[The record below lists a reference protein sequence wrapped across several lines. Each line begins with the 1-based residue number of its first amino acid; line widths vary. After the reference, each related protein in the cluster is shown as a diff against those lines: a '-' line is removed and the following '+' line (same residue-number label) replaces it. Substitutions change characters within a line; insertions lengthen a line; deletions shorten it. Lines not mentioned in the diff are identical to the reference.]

1 MKKTGADL
9 AVHALEEIGVRR
21 TFGIPG
27 VHNTELYDALARSDK
42 ITPYLVTHEL
52 GGAFMA
58 DGLSRTSNEVGTL
71 VIVPGAGTTHAL
83 SGIAEAFLDG
93 IPMIVISGGIRTDSG
108 RAYQLHDID
117 QEKMLEPVTKAFF
130 RPTSHAEIVP
140 AIFDA
145 FDIAT
150 SGVPGPAFVEIPVN
164 LQLFRG
170 EVESL
175 PRYADWSLDGRA
187 SAGPLASGRAGEAAT
202 VAGADAAARTATD
215 AAAIESAVDLLTRA
229 KRPGIFV
236 GWGAVDATAYT
247 AQLADRLVAPVA
259 TTLQGLSAFP
269 YSHAFH
275 TGVGFGPASVPAAQE
290 AFKDCDCLLAVGVR
304 FSELGTGSYGLPV
317 PKNLIHVDI
326 DPSVFDRNYTAA
338 VKIAGDAADV
348 LGRMDVSLAGFR
360 SPRQASDL
368 ASRIAKHKQRYAAG
382 WLESA
387 ARERVSPGHF
397 FRSLRE
403 TLPDDSFVV
412 ADDGIHTFLTA
423 ELYPVNRPRG
433 FISPTDFNAMGYA
446 VPAAIGTRMG
456 NPDRPVAAIVGDGA
470 FLMTGMEL
478 ITAVT
483 HSVGVVVFVFH
494 DGELGQISQ
503 FQQIPL
509 NRKTCTVLG
518 DLDVGGVARA
528 TGCAFFTLAST
539 GDIPEVVSKACTMA
553 SEGRPV
559 LVDVHIDYSRKTQL
573 TKGVVQTNLKR
584 FPLGEK
590 ARFVGRAA
598 KRHLFK
604 PED

>member
-27 VHNTELYDALARSDK
+27 VHNTELYDALSRSAK
-42 ITPYLVTHEL
+42 ITPHLVTHEL

-58 DGLSRTSNEVGTL
+58 DGLSRTSNEVGAL

-93 IPMIVISGGIRTDSG
+93 IPMLVISGGIRTDSG

-117 QEKMLEPVTKAFF
+117 QERMLEPVTKAFF
-130 RPTSHAEIVP
+130 RPTSHAEIIP
-140 AIFDA
+140 SIFDA

-170 EVESL
+170 DVESL
-175 PRYADWSLDGRA
+175 PHYGDWSHGDRTGDGRLV
-187 SAGPLASGRAGEAAT
+187 PGRGTDSTTDMEANAT
-202 VAGADAAARTATD
+202 
-215 AAAIESAVDLLTRA
+215 AIELAIDLLKRA

-236 GWGAVDATAYT
+236 GWGAVDATSHT
-247 AQLADRLVAPVA
+247 EKLADRLVAPVA

-275 TGVGFGPASVPAAQE
+275 TGVGFGPAAVPAGQA
-290 AFKDCDCLLAVGVR
+290 AFEDCDCLLAVGVR

-317 PKNLIHVDI
+317 PEHLIHVDI
-326 DPSVFDRNYTAA
+326 DPSVFDRNYPAA
-338 VKIAGDAADV
+338 VKVAGDAAQV
-348 LGRMDVSLAGFR
+348 LGQMNESLADFQ
-360 SPRQASDL
+360 SPRRASDL
-368 ASRIAKHKQRYAAG
+368 ASMIAKHKQRYSSS
-382 WLESA
+382 WLESPV
-387 ARERVSPGHF
+387 RGRVSPGHF

-412 ADDGIHTFLTA
+412 VDDGIHTFLTA

-446 VPAAIGTRMG
+446 VPAAIGARMG

-478 ITAVT
+478 ITAAT
-483 HSVGVVVFVFH
+483 QGVGVAVFVFH

-503 FQQIPL
+503 FQEIPL

-518 DLDVGGVARA
+518 DLNVEGVALA
-528 TGCAFFTLAST
+528 TGCEFLALSST
-539 GDIPEVVSKACTMA
+539 GHVPEVVSKACKIA

-559 LVDVHIDYSRKTQL
+559 LVDVNIDYSRKTQL
-573 TKGVVQTNLKR
+573 TKGVVRTNLKR

-598 KRHLFK
+598 KRHLFNR
-604 PED
+604 